1 MTDIITLVGNLLGSP
16 APLQDDIVSVGRALL
31 QRMKGLLDRQ
41 QFEVVLQAAANGKV
55 IARETLRAMR
65 KDVSG
70 ASGGTSRGSL
80 QVSPVGCHCSY
91 AYSHVRVRVTHRVQ
105 CVTSVYAGDRQVLW
119 R

>member
-1 MTDIITLVGNLLGSP
+1 LFARLTTDIITLVGNLLGSP

-70 ASGGTSRGSL
+70 ASGDTSR
-80 QVSPVGCHCSY
+80 CHCSY
-91 AYSHVRVRVTHRVQ
+91 AYSHVRVRVTRRMQ
-105 CVTSVYAGDRQVLW
+105 CVTRVSAGDRQVLW